1 VQKKDKQSFVWTI
14 KDSVAHKTTVKTGL
28 ATDTAQAIVEGLAEG
43 QEVVTGPARVISG
56 LTDGSKVKVKEL
68 TL

>member
-1 VQKKDKQSFVWTI
+1 VTVQ
-14 KDSVAHKTTVKTGL
+14 TGL
-28 ATDTAQAIVEGLAEG
+28 ATDTAQAIIKGLTEG

-56 LTDGSKVKVKEL
+56 LAEGSKVKVTEL